1 MTTPASDP
9 ARATAGEAVRGLWR
23 GSWRNTW
30 LVRSAG
36 AGPAQIVV
44 IAIIFL
50 VGRGTVYGFSDLS
63 SVRAMSV
70 LAAFLGIAA
79 MAETLVVLIGGID
92 LSVPAVIGA
101 GNVIT
106 AKLTGDG
113 MSSPVVLVIVL
124 AIGLGVGMLNGYVAS
139 RWRVHSL
146 IVTLATASV
155 VSGAILLWTNAAL
168 TGTAPGWLNTF
179 TSAAAK
185 TGPVPVAPVVVLWLV
200 LAAIGEYVLRRTPAG
215 RRLYIRGVNEEAAR
229 LMLISDRRVST
240 VAFGLAGLLSALAGL
255 LLTGFTGSG
264 LFDIGSPYLFSAIA
278 AVVVGGNSL
287 IGGRGSIVRC
297 VLGAI
302 ALTELTTLLVG
313 FSLSSS
319 AQEAVLG
326 VVILVVVAAYGREQ
340 PLSSRV

>member
-1 MTTPASDP
+1 MTAPW
-9 ARATAGEAVRGLWR
+9 GGLLR
-23 GSWRNTW
+23 DTR
-30 LVRSAG
+30 LARSAG
-36 AGPAQIVV
+36 NGPAQVIVIIV
-44 IAIIFL
+44 IFL
-50 VGRGTVYGFSDLS
+50 AGRGTVYGFSDLS

-79 MAETLVVLIGGID
+79 MAQTLVVLIGGID

-106 AKLTGDG
+106 ATLTGDG
-113 MSSPVVLVIVL
+113 LPSAAVAAIVL
-124 AIGLGVGMLNGYVAS
+124 AAGLGVGLVNGYVTS
-139 RWRVHSL
+139 RWRVPPL
-146 IVTLATASV
+146 VVTLATGSV

-168 TGTAPGWLNTF
+168 TGTAPGWLNSF

-185 TGPVPVAPVVVLWLV
+185 TGPVPIAPVVVLWLA
-200 LAAIGEYVLRRTPAG
+200 LAAAGEYLLRRTPAG
-215 RRLYIRGVNEEAAR
+215 RRLYIRGVNPEAAR
-229 LMLISDRRVST
+229 LMLISDQRVT
-240 VAFGLAGLLSALAGL
+240 TAAFGLAGLLSALAGL

-287 IGGRGSIVRC
+287 LGGRGNIIRC

-326 VVILVVVAAYGREQ
+326 IVIVIVIAGYGREQ
-340 PLSSRV
+340 PLSHRI

>member
-1 MTTPASDP
+1 MR
-9 ARATAGEAVRGLWR
+9 ARLAG
-23 GSWRNTW
+23 N
-30 LVRSAG
+30 
-36 AGPAQIVV
+36 GPAQILV
-44 IAIIFL
+44 IIVIFL

-79 MAETLVVLIGGID
+79 MAQTLVVLIGGID

-106 AKLTGDG
+106 ARLTGDG
-113 MSSPVVLVIVL
+113 LPSAAVTAIVL
-124 AIGLGVGMLNGYVAS
+124 AAGLGVGLVNGYVTS
-139 RWRVHSL
+139 RWRVPPL
-146 IVTLATASV
+146 VVTLATGSV
-155 VSGAILLWTNAAL
+155 VGGAILLWTNAAL
-168 TGTAPGWLNTF
+168 TGTAPGWLNSF

-185 TGPVPVAPVVVLWLV
+185 TGPVPIAPVVVLWLV
-200 LAAIGEYVLRRTPAG
+200 LAAVGEYVLRRTPAG
-215 RRLYIRGVNEEAAR
+215 RRLYIRGVNPEAAR
-229 LMLISDRRVST
+229 LMLISDQRVST
-240 VAFGLAGLLSALAGL
+240 AAFALAGLLSALAGL

-287 IGGRGSIVRC
+287 LGGRGSIIRC

-326 VVILVVVAAYGREQ
+326 IVIVIVIAAYGREQ
-340 PLSSRV
+340 PLSHRI